1 MNILFFIVIALCFSA
16 VYSAYTRVSRKEILK
31 GTLLVFLQFAGSVFL
46 IALII
51 SFLI

>member
-16 VYSAYTRVSRKEILK
+16 VYSAYTRDSKEEILK
-31 GTLLVFLQFAGSVFL
+31 GTLRVFLQFAGSVF
-46 IALII
+46 IVALII